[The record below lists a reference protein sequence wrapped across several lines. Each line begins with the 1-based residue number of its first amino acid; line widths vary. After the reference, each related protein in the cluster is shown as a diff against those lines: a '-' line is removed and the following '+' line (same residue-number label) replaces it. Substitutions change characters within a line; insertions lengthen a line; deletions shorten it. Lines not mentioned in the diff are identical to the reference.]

1 MDPFNSPQTNTFLD
15 SNFLNPDFLFAK
27 QVIFFQGLFH
37 FFFIG
42 STFKII
48 LAVLSIFFLSVLAY
62 ASVRML
68 EIRKKESA
76 NLARELEEY
85 ARHMEEKAKKKREGE
100 GVSKNERWNNIL
112 AHLSSNNPGDWRVA
126 IIEADSMLEILMDQL
141 GFKGKSLGDRLKSAD
156 RDKFPGLTTA
166 WEVHTIRNRIA
177 HEGISYEISLHEA
190 RRVIALYENIFRD
203 FGYI

>member
-1 MDPFNSPQTNTFLD
+1 MDVFNSPQTNTFLG
-15 SNFLNPDFLFAK
+15 SNFLNPDYWFAK
-27 QVIFFQGLFH
+27 EVSFFQGVFY

-48 LAVLSIFFLSVLAY
+48 LAVLTIFFLAVLAY

-68 EIRKKESA
+68 EIRKKDHAHLHHEIA
-76 NLARELEEY
+76 EY
-85 ARHMEEKAKKKREGE
+85 AHHMAEKTKKKEETGFSR
-100 GVSKNERWNNIL
+100 NERWNNIL
-112 AHLSSNNPGDWRVA
+112 AHLFSLNPGDWRVA

-177 HEGISYEISLHEA
+177 HEGISYELSLHEA
-190 RRVIALYENIFRD
+190 KRVIALYENIFRD